1 MQAKQLLAIALP
13 GLLLIPALPPKPANA
28 NPAAAVIAACGA
40 QPEICAIV
48 GAAAGTWILWNSGR
62 HYWCTAGQCQPTR
75 RSPYIQSAPRA
86 FYTKREQHGAV
97 KRSDCQR
104 IAARFKRAGRR
115 VRLVDVQPN
124 HLGSG
129 GVLEYICIFE
139 GEDAEEGWY
148 GR

>member
-1 MQAKQLLAIALP
+1 MRVKQLLAIALP

-75 RSPYIQSAPRA
+75 RSPYVPNESRVQFNESGKVEVHAVAHPNLCK
-86 FYTKREQHGAV
+86 TMEQRFIMQGRSIRLHRIRRTTNPMLRYECEFVGDDAV
-97 KRSDCQR
+97 
-104 IAARFKRAGRR
+104 
-115 VRLVDVQPN
+115 
-124 HLGSG
+124 
-129 GVLEYICIFE
+129 
-139 GEDAEEGWY
+139 EGWFT
-148 GR
+148 